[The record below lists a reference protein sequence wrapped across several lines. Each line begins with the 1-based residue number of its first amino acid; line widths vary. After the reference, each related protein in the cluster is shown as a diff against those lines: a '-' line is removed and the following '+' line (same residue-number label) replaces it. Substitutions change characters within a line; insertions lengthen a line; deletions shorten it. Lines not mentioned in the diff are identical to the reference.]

1 MEGTQVVNVIASAA
15 STAEYPTWLVCVL
28 GVGIVFLG
36 LICLILLCYVMS
48 GIVRGTEKNASSAPA
63 PVSAIPAPAAN
74 AMSAE
79 EKGRVIA
86 AISCAVAEELG
97 TNPEAIRITSIKRV

>member
-1 MEGTQVVNVIASAA
+1 MINVIANAA
-15 STAEYPTWLVCVL
+15 VNGSETYPVWLVCVL
-28 GVGIVFLG
+28 GIGIVFLG

-48 GIVRGTEKNASSAPA
+48 GIVRTGTKSAAVTSA
-63 PVSAIPAPAAN
+63 PVSAAPVAAAPAAS
-74 AMSAE
+74 MSAE

-97 TNPEAIRITSIKRV
+97 TQPEAIRITSIKRV

>member
-1 MEGTQVVNVIASAA
+1 MINVIANAA
-15 STAEYPTWLVCVL
+15 VNGSETYPVWLVCVL
-28 GVGIVFLG
+28 GMGIVFLG

-48 GIVRGTEKNASSAPA
+48 GIVRSGNKSVAVAPA
-63 PVSAIPAPAAN
+63 PVSAAPAA
-74 AMSAE
+74 APAASMSAE

-97 TNPEAIRITSIKRV
+97 TQPEAIRITSIKRV

>member
-1 MEGTQVVNVIASAA
+1 MINVIANAA
-15 STAEYPTWLVCVL
+15 VSGSETYPVWLVCIL
-28 GVGIVFLG
+28 GIGIVFLG

-48 GIVRGTEKNASSAPA
+48 GIVRSGNKSVAVAPA
-63 PVSAIPAPAAN
+63 PVSAAPAA
-74 AMSAE
+74 APAESMSAE

-97 TNPEAIRITSIKRV
+97 TQPEAIRITSIKRV

>member
-1 MEGTQVVNVIASAA
+1 MINVISNAA
-15 STAEYPTWLVCVL
+15 VNGSETYPVWLVCIL
-28 GVGIVFLG
+28 GIGIVFLG

-48 GIVRGTEKNASSAPA
+48 GIVRSGNKSVAVAPA
-63 PVSAIPAPAAN
+63 PVSAAPAA
-74 AMSAE
+74 APAASMSAE

-97 TNPEAIRITSIKRV
+97 TQPEAIRITSIKRV

>member
-1 MEGTQVVNVIASAA
+1 MVNVIATAA
-15 STAEYPTWLVCVL
+15 ATPEYPTWLVCLL
-28 GVGIVFLG
+28 GIGIVFLG

-48 GIVRGTEKNASSAPA
+48 GLIHAVSKTPEA
-63 PVSAIPAPAAN
+63 PVSAPAAAPAAP
-74 AMSAE
+74 AAASMSSE

-97 TNPEAIRITSIKRV
+97 TAPEAIRITSIKRV

>member
-1 MEGTQVVNVIASAA
+1 MINVIANAA
-15 STAEYPTWLVCVL
+15 VNGSETYPVWLVCIL
-28 GVGIVFLG
+28 GIGIVFLG

-48 GIVRGTEKNASSAPA
+48 GIVRSGNKNVAVAPA
-63 PVSAIPAPAAN
+63 PVSAAPAA
-74 AMSAE
+74 APAASMSAE

-97 TNPEAIRITSIKRV
+97 TQPEAIRITSIKRV